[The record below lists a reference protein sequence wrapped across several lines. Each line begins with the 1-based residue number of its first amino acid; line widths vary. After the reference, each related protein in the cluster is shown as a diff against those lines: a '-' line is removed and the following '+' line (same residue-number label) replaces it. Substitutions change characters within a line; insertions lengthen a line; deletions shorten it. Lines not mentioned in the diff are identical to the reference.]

1 MLMKNSRKY
10 FRYRSATIVGF
21 LILMVTFGLLAMPKG
36 ADTHYIP
43 QQGDI
48 IFQTSRSSQSLAIQK
63 ATGSVYSHMGI
74 IFIRNS
80 KPYVLEASSKVKYTP
95 INEWINRG
103 LDGKYVIKRTK
114 TALTDEQKK
123 QLAIE
128 SQRYINKPYDL
139 SFEWSD
145 NRQYCSEL
153 VWKIYANGIGMKIG
167 QLQQLKEFNL
177 TSPTVKAKLAERYGS
192 AIPLNETVIS
202 PKSMFDSPLLITVG
216 QK

>member
-1 MLMKNSRKY
+1 MNNPKKY
-10 FRYRSATIVGF
+10 YRYRSAAVFGF
-21 LILMVTFGLLAMPKG
+21 LLLMVAFGLVAMPKG
-36 ADTHYIP
+36 SGTNYVP

-74 IFIRNS
+74 IFIKNS

-95 INEWINRG
+95 INDWVNRG
-103 LDGKYVIKRTK
+103 VDGKYVIKRTK
-114 TALTDEQKK
+114 TSLTDEQKN
-123 QLAIE
+123 QLTIE
-128 SQRYINKPYDL
+128 AQRYINKPYDL
-139 SFEWSD
+139 TFEWSD

-153 VWKIYANGIGMKIG
+153 VWKIYSNSTGMKIG

-177 TSPTVKAKLAERYGS
+177 TSPAVKAKLAERYGS

-202 PKSMFDSPLLITVG
+202 PKAMFDSPLLITVE